1 MTYFFTP
8 LLVLAQYKT
17 SLGHRY
23 DVDEEQVLMG
33 DNVIAEASS
42 YPFALRN
49 TTGNNGPC
57 AGVYNDEDVQAIL
70 TQQLDT
76 LRYPAGWDKSSGFW
90 WEAVRGKVPTLYG
103 ALQSNIIP
111 LIFDTDSC
119 KKIVQEFIPVMALNP
134 SVGCDVMFEVFS
146 SAAINGGIVYYS

>member
-1 MTYFFTP
+1 MSYFFTP
-8 LLVLAQYKT
+8 LLVLTEYRT
-17 SLGHRY
+17 SLCHRY
-23 DVDEEQVLMG
+23 DPDEERVFVG
-33 DNVIAEASS
+33 DNVIAEAGS

-49 TTGNNGPC
+49 TTANNGPC
-57 AGVYNDEDVQAIL
+57 AGRYNDEDVQAIL

-90 WEAVRGKVPTLYG
+90 WDTVRDKVPTLYA

-119 KKIVQEFIPVMALNP
+119 KKIVQEFIPAMALNP
-134 SVGCDVMFEVFS
+134 SVGCDVLFEVFS
-146 SAAINGGIVYYS
+146 VAANNNGIVYYC